1 MTTYNIHPGDRLQRR
16 IVKILTE
23 DLLDLEAFDG
33 GAVVDDRVGDEKKMP
48 CIVVRVSESQNQPTG
63 SALWQV
69 TITVHLVEDRME
81 ANKTLA
87 GDDRPRH
94 EIRCENLSA
103 RLFAVW
109 DGDSLA
115 DRVNAISNGQGVY
128 VLKAHSPNVANT
140 GETDYLGTEYSFTM
154 LATSTQP

>member
-23 DLLDLEAFDG
+23 DLLDLEAFEG
-33 GAVVDDRVGDEKKMP
+33 CRVVDDRVATEQKQPM
-48 CIVVRVSESQNQPTG
+48 IVVRVSESENQPTG

-69 TITVHLVEDRME
+69 TITVHLIEDRAD

-94 EIRCENLSA
+94 EIRAEKLSA

-115 DRVNAISNGQGVY
+115 DRVNAISNDQGVH

-140 GETDYLGTEYSFTM
+140 GEVDYLGTEYSFTM
-154 LATSTQP
+154 LAVSTEQ

>member
-16 IVKILTE
+16 IVKILTD
-23 DLLDLEAFDG
+23 DLLNLECFEG
-33 GAVVDDRVGDEKKMP
+33 CVVVDDRVSTEQAMP
-48 CIVVRVSESQNQPTG
+48 CLVVRIGESTNQPTG

-69 TITVHLVEDRME
+69 TVTVHLMEDRAE

-94 EIRCENLSA
+94 EIRAENLSA
-103 RLFAVW
+103 RLFGIW
-109 DGDSLA
+109 NEYSLA
-115 DRVNAISNGQGVY
+115 DEVNGISNGQGVH

-140 GETDYLGTEYSFTM
+140 GEVDYLGTEYSFTM
-154 LATSTQP
+154 LAVSTQP

>member
-23 DLLDLEAFDG
+23 DLLDLDAFSG
-33 GAVVDDRVGDEKKMP
+33 CTVVDDRVDSEQQMP
-48 CIVVRVSESQNQPTG
+48 CLVVRIGESTNQPTG
-63 SALWQV
+63 SALWQ
-69 TITVHLVEDRME
+69 ITVTVQLMEDRVE

-109 DGDSLA
+109 DEESLA
-115 DRVNAISNGQGVY
+115 DRVNAISNDQGVH

-140 GETDYLGTEYSFTM
+140 GEVDYLGTEYSFTM
-154 LATSTQP
+154 LAVSTEQ

>member
-16 IVKILTE
+16 IARILTE
-23 DLLDLEAFDG
+23 DLLNLEAFTG
-33 GAVVDDRVGDEKKMP
+33 CVVVDDRVETEQAMP
-48 CIVVRVSESQNQPTG
+48 CLVVRISESTNQPTG

-69 TITVHLVEDRME
+69 TVTVHLMEDRAE

-94 EIRCENLSA
+94 EIRAENLSA

-109 DGDSLA
+109 DEESLA
-115 DRVNAISNGQGVY
+115 DRVNAISNGQGVH

-140 GETDYLGTEYSFTM
+140 GEVDYLGTEYSFTM
-154 LATSTQP
+154 LAVSTEQ

>member
-1 MTTYNIHPGDRLQRR
+1 
-16 IVKILTE
+16 V
-23 DLLDLEAFDG
+23 
-33 GAVVDDRVGDEKKMP
+33 VVDDRVSTEQSMP
-48 CIVVRVSESQNQPTG
+48 CLAVRISESQNQPTG

-69 TITVHLVEDRME
+69 TVTVHLMEDRAE

-109 DGDSLA
+109 YEESLA
-115 DRVNAISNGQGVY
+115 DSVNAISNGQGVHI
-128 VLKAHSPNVANT
+128 LKFYNQNVANT
-140 GETDYLGTEYSFTM
+140 GEVDYLGTEYSFTM
-154 LATSTQP
+154 LAVSTQQ

>member
-16 IVKILTE
+16 IARILTE
-23 DLLDLEAFDG
+23 DLLDLECFEG
-33 GAVVDDRVGDEKKMP
+33 CVVVNDRVETEQSMP
-48 CIVVRVSESQNQPTG
+48 CLVVRISESTNQPTG

-69 TITVHLVEDRME
+69 TFTVHLMEDRAE

-94 EIRCENLSA
+94 EIRAENLSA

-109 DGDSLA
+109 DEESLA
-115 DRVNAISNGQGVY
+115 DRVNAISNGQGVH

-140 GETDYLGTEYSFTM
+140 GEVDYLGTEYSFTM
-154 LATSTQP
+154 LAVSTQQ